1 MRMRENMKVKTILL
15 TITSLLAAVAIG
27 QAADAKA
34 AWEQHCAKC
43 HGPDGKGKTRMGQ
56 KLEVKDFTDPQVQ
69 AKLTDHAM
77 AKDIKEGVT
86 VGGKKKMPGF
96 ADKLSDEQIKELVQQ
111 VRSFARK

>member
-1 MRMRENMKVKTILL
+1 MRQNMKIKTILL
-15 TITSLLAAVAIG
+15 LVTSLLAAVAIG

-34 AWEQHCAKC
+34 TWDQHCAKC

-69 AKLTDHAM
+69 AKLTDESIT
-77 AKDIKEGVT
+77 KDIKEGVK
-86 VGGKKKMPGF
+86 VGGKKKMPSF
-96 ADKLSDEQIKELVQQ
+96 ADKLSDEQVKELVQQ